1 MKYLYV
7 LEDGEIV
14 DCVDFDESMS
24 EADQAKE
31 LCEDNFDEAF
41 NEVDVERNGT
51 LYSVSETEMVFVSEV
66 FTDDFEELFD

>member
-31 LCEDNFDEAF
+31 LCEDNFDEEF

>member
-14 DCVDFDESMS
+14 DRVDFDESMS
-24 EADQAKE
+24 EADQVKE
-31 LCEDNFDEAF
+31 LCEDNFDEEF

-66 FTDDFEELFD
+66 FADEFEELFN